1 MWLRSTSTVL
11 LLVSFLTAQNPSAPK
26 SPKASLTTNGSPL
39 TSFSIS
45 PMAAGWSALPNVN
58 GNIVHGSLI
67 VVNQTEDDFDQTVL
81 VEAVNEMGKAFIVGY
96 QHFPLKKG
104 SISPLIPFD
113 TLLPPGHYTILA
125 DAIGEDI
132 PKNLVH
138 RIHLKAP
145 ASVVITTI

>member
-1 MWLRSTSTVL
+1 MWLRTTSMVL
-11 LLVSFLTAQNPSAPK
+11 LLVSFLTGQNPSSPK
-26 SPKASLTTNGSPL
+26 STSLSTTKDSPK

-45 PMAAGWSALPNVN
+45 PMAAGWSALPDVA
-58 GNIVHGSLI
+58 GNIVHGSII

-104 SISPLIPFD
+104 TISPLIPFD